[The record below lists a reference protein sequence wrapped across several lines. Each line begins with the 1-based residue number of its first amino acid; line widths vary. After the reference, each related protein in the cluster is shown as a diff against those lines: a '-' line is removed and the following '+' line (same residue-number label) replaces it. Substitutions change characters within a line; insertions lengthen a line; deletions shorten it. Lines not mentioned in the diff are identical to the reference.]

1 MEVVLQQLVYN
12 LNHKKIIFLFFKYI
26 GQQSYSTEVEVNV
39 KVMDRSMPVF
49 DKQFYSVSVPE
60 NIDLYAP
67 IPLSIRADSPLARK
81 LIYSIV
87 AGNTFEEFA
96 IDFNTGEF
104 FIK

>member
-1 MEVVLQQLVYN
+1 MEVLISNNYLLVFN
-12 LNHKKIIFLFFKYI
+12 LINGHYYCLKKIL

-67 IPLSIRADSPLARK
+67 IPLTIRADSPLARK

-96 IDFNTGEF
+96 IDFNTG
-104 FIK
+104 

>member
-1 MEVVLQQLVYN
+1 M
-12 LNHKKIIFLFFKYI
+12 
-26 GQQSYSTEVEVNV
+26 EVNV

-104 FIK
+104 SIITFSYSNHLTTLHYILKLNGERY

>member
-1 MEVVLQQLVYN
+1 MYFVISLGLT
-12 LNHKKIIFLFFKYI
+12 
-26 GQQSYSTEVEVNV
+26 SYSTEVEVNV

-60 NIDLYAP
+60 NIDLYTSL
-67 IPLSIRADSPLARK
+67 PLTIRADSPLARK

-87 AGNTFEEFA
+87 SGNTFEEFA

-104 FIK
+104 LT